1 MADQRTI
8 RIQMAHIFVHT
19 LVAGAI
25 AFAEPLYAKVAYH
38 TSILSGEGWVLELLD
53 GHPER
58 MHTELG
64 VRVPVFRQLVLE
76 LQEVSL
82 GPSKHVSLE
91 EKVAIFLYASVT
103 GLSIRH
109 LGERFQHSNETV
121 SK

>member
-8 RIQMAHIFVHT
+8 RIQMAHIFIHT

-58 MHTELG
+58 MHT
-64 VRVPVFRQLVLE
+64 VMRC
-76 LQEVSL
+76 
-82 GPSKHVSLE
+82 
-91 EKVAIFLYASVT
+91 
-103 GLSIRH
+103 RH
-109 LGERFQHSNETV
+109 SHARRDTH
-121 SK
+121 KCDP